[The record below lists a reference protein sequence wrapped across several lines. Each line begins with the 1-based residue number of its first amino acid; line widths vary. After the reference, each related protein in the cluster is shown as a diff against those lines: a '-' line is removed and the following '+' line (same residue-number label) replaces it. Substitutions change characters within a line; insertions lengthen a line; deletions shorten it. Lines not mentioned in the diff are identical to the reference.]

1 MQDIAQLVEEIR
13 KLINRPRKKYALLQN
28 KAMWAM
34 LCSSMDT
41 IEDTELCFDA
51 FLTQDLDRADDGIKY
66 VFVYGTLQ
74 ALFVQQDAVQNFH
87 EALNIPYTQD
97 PSLENVRE
105 IRNDSVGHPTKRG
118 GGQGSSFNFMARITL
133 GSQGFQLRKTYRSS
147 QPDCFR
153 DVKVPELIATQR
165 KVFMDV
171 LDNVIKTLENEEMEH
186 RKKFEGKKLAGVFS
200 STSTSYPLSKIF
212 EAILNPQSTHARLG
226 EVHVDR
232 ILESIKAFK
241 IGLKEREILESYEDE
256 GGKYTLELLAY
267 ALQKLQTYFRNR
279 AETHIKEKDA
289 YIFAH
294 FVSTQIQELCQI
306 AGEIDEEY
314 SQFG

>member
-13 KLINRPRKKYALLQN
+13 KLINRPRKQYALLQDR
-28 KAMWAM
+28 AMWAM

-51 FLTQDLDRADDGIKY
+51 FLTEDIDRADDGVKY

-97 PSLENVRE
+97 PSLGSIRE

-118 GGQGSSFNFMARITL
+118 GGPSYNFIARITL
-133 GSQGFQLRKTYRSS
+133 GSQGFQLRTIYRDG
-147 QPDCFR
+147 QQDCIKH
-153 DVKVPELIATQR
+153 VNVPELITTQR
-165 KVFMDV
+165 DVFVDV

>member
-1 MQDIAQLVEEIR
+1 MQDIAQLVDDIR
-13 KLINRPRKKYALLQN
+13 ELINRPRKKYALLQN

-51 FLTQDLDRADDGIKY
+51 FLTQDIDRADAGVKY

-97 PSLENVRE
+97 PSLENIRD

-118 GGQGSSFNFMARITL
+118 KSQGHSYNFISRITL
-133 GSQGFQLRKTYRSS
+133 GSQGFRLMTIYRDSR
-147 QPDCFR
+147 QTRFK
-153 DVKVPELIATQR
+153 DVNVPEFITTQR
-165 KVFMDV
+165 GVFMDV
-171 LDNVIKTLENEEMEH
+171 LGNVIKTLENEEMEH
-186 RKKFEGKKLAGVFS
+186 RKKFAGKKLADAFQP
-200 STSTSYPLSKIF
+200 TSYPLSKIF
-212 EAILNPQSTHARLG
+212 EALDPNSGHAQLG
-226 EVHVDR
+226 EGYVDE

-241 IGLKEREILESYEDE
+241 TGLEEREILEAYE
-256 GGKYTLELLAY
+256 GVTYILEEVDY
-267 ALQKLQTYFRNR
+267 PLQELRTYFRYR
-279 AETHIKEKDA
+279 AQTHINEKDA
-289 YIFAH
+289 NIFAH
-294 FVSTQIQELCQI
+294 FVRTQIQELCQI
-306 AGEIDEEY
+306 AEEIDEEY